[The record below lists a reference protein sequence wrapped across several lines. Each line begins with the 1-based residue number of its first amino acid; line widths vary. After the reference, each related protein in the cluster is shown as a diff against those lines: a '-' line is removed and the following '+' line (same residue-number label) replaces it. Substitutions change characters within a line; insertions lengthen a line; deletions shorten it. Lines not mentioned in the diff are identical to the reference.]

1 MNNLF
6 LKTISRFFWKII
18 CLLIFLNI
26 FNWLL
31 IFSFYRQPFF
41 EINFLNVGQG
51 DSELLKTKAGN
62 VLIDA
67 GPDKKV
73 LEQINQFLPFFEK
86 TIDIVIISHPN
97 VDHYRG
103 LFEILKSYKI
113 RAVILNN
120 IDYSSKEYQN
130 LLKEL
135 LNRNILLVKGIKGI
149 KINLGDQS
157 IEQKIIILSPETLNS
172 KDLNQDSIICYY
184 KNPLVSA
191 LFLGDTNKTIE
202 EKITKYL
209 EDKNS
214 LYRILKV
221 AHHGSK
227 NATSEKILSTFQPN
241 FAIIEVG
248 KNNYSHPHIS
258 TLEKL
263 EKFQV
268 KTFRTDLDGSIQF
281 SVDKNFQIF
290 YRLFKK

>member
-31 IFSFYRQPFF
+31 VFSFYRQPFF

-97 VDHYRG
+97 IDHYRG
-103 LFEILKSYKI
+103 LFEVLKSYKI

-120 IDYSSKEYQN
+120 IDYSSKEYQS
-130 LLKEL
+130 LLKDL

-157 IEQKIIILSPETLNS
+157 IEQKITILSPETLNS

-227 NATSEKILSTFQPN
+227 NATSEEILSTFQPN

-268 KTFRTDLDGSIQF
+268 ETFRTDLDGSIQF
-281 SVDKNFQIF
+281 SVDKNFQFF
-290 YRLFKK
+290 YRLLKK